1 MIKRGKPH
9 IFSRFLERRTLKRAP
24 LYITAV
30 LFFFICSCF
39 NSEAVRSAISDIQGG
54 KKSDL
59 QDSALSV
66 TSLLSPSSSAAD
78 RDSAHHI
85 ALFLGHGFSD
95 AEKKEELLGYLRRT
109 YGLTEDGGL
118 ISVLTYPEDVSVSGR
133 VRMSVLTAKVKELH
147 AQKALTGFISAGAP
161 QGTHTVL
168 AALQDAGI
176 NIPVFSLFPQDDVL
190 GTEAGSSLVFDYRP
204 AALQDKSAGEVAA
217 QEESDYEYAGKSDR
231 VLIPLIQAVL
241 YWDRIK
247 NDEMLIPALRTEFF
261 RQTGCNLIM
270 YSDPVTGLR
279 AKNHYVLTDAPKDKK

>member
-39 NSEAVRSAISDIQGG
+39 NSEAVRSAVSGIQGG

-95 AEKKEELLGYLRRT
+95 AEKKEELLDYLRRT

-118 ISVLTYPEDVSVSGR
+118 ISVLTYPENVSHSGR
-133 VRMSVLTAKVKELH
+133 IRMSVLTAKLKDLH
-147 AQKALTGFISAGAP
+147 AQKALTAFITAGSP
-161 QGTHTVL
+161 QGMHTVL
-168 AALQDAGI
+168 AALQDAGMAM
-176 NIPVFSLFPQDDVL
+176 PVFSLFPQDDVL

-204 AALQDKSAGEVAA
+204 ALFKDKRAGEAA
-217 QEESDYEYAGKSDR
+217 TETESDYEYKGKAEH
-231 VLIPLIQAVL
+231 VLVPLIQAAL
-241 YWDRIK
+241 HWNRIK
-247 NDEMLIPALRTEFF
+247 DDEMLIPALRTEFF
-261 RQTGCNLIM
+261 RQTGCSLIM
-270 YSDPVTGLR
+270 YNDPVTGLR
-279 AKNHYVLTDAPKDKK
+279 AKNHYVLTDAPKDKR

>member
-1 MIKRGKPH
+1 MLKRGLL
-9 IFSRFLERRTLKRAP
+9 SV
-24 LYITAV
+24 TAA
-30 LFFFICSCF
+30 LFFFISACF
-39 NSEAVRSAISDIQGG
+39 NAEGFRSLPDE
-54 KKSDL
+54 KKSSRFAGHQSKGFRVMQTGSEDT
-59 QDSALSV
+59 SLSMS
-66 TSLLSPSSSAAD
+66 SLLSGAAD
-78 RDSAHHI
+78 VDNRKKSEHHI
-85 ALFLGHGFSD
+85 VLFLGYGFSES
-95 AEKKEELLGYLRRT
+95 EKKQVLIDALKGT
-109 YGLTEDGGL
+109 YGLSDDGGL

-217 QEESDYEYAGKSDR
+217 QEESDYEYAGKYDL

-270 YSDPVTGLR
+270 YNDPVTGLR
-279 AKNHYVLTDAPKDKK
+279 AKNHYVLTDAPKDKR